1 MTRINV
7 GIPPAELVNQHLIA
21 EHREIK
27 RIPNCVAKGKYNMD
41 GIPDKFKLVTGHVK
55 FFYNKLLYLKNR
67 YISLYN
73 ECIKRGFNV
82 QNYIGAWDNVPQEPF
97 EQPPQCMPDKYKD
110 KCSVQAYWNYYIGEK
125 HTVANPKTEEIYVR
139 RIN

>member
-7 GIPPAELVNQHLIA
+7 GIPPADLVNQHLIA

-27 RIPNCVAKGKYNMD
+27 RIPNCVAKGKYNMED
-41 GIPDKFKLVTGHVK
+41 IPDKFKLGTGHVK

-67 YISLYN
+67 YISLYD

-82 QNYIGAWDNVPQEPF
+82 QNYIGAWDNVPQEL
-97 EQPPQCMPDKYKD
+97 MNDYKVEPND
-110 KCSVQAYWNYYIGEK
+110 IVIIKKRIDE
-125 HTVANPKTEEIYVR
+125 R
-139 RIN
+139 RPNKQNKDI

>member
-27 RIPNCVAKGKYNMD
+27 RIPNCIAKGKYNME
-41 GIPDKFKLVTGHVK
+41 GIPERFKLGTGHVK

-67 YISLYN
+67 YTSLYN

-82 QNYIGAWDNVPQEPF
+82 QNYIGAWDNVPQEL
-97 EQPPQCMPDKYKD
+97 MNDYKVEPND
-110 KCSVQAYWNYYIGEK
+110 IIIIKKRIDE
-125 HTVANPKTEEIYVR
+125 R
-139 RIN
+139 RPNKQNKDI

>member
-27 RIPNCVAKGKYNMD
+27 RIPNCIAKGKYNMD
-41 GIPDKFKLVTGHVK
+41 GIPDKFKLGTGHVK

-82 QNYIGAWDNVPQEPF
+82 QNYISAWDNVPQEL
-97 EQPPQCMPDKYKD
+97 MNDY
-110 KCSVQAYWNYYIGEK
+110 
-125 HTVANPKTEEIYVR
+125 TVEANDIIIIKQRIDERRPKKQNKPME
-139 RIN
+139 

>member
-7 GIPPAELVNQHLIA
+7 GIPPADLVNQHLIA

-27 RIPNCVAKGKYNMD
+27 RIPNCVAKGKYNME
-41 GIPDKFKLVTGHVK
+41 GIPKRFKLGTGHVK

-82 QNYIGAWDNVPQEPF
+82 QYYISAWDNVPQEL
-97 EQPPQCMPDKYKD
+97 MNDYKV
-110 KCSVQAYWNYYIGEK
+110 K
-125 HTVANPKTEEIYVR
+125 ANDCRIIR
-139 RIN
+139 QRINERLTKTKN

>member
-7 GIPPAELVNQHLIA
+7 GIPPTELVNQHLIA

-27 RIPNCVAKGKYNMD
+27 RIPNCIAKGKYNMD
-41 GIPDKFKLVTGHVK
+41 GIPDKFKLGTGHVK

-82 QNYIGAWDNVPQEPF
+82 QNYIAAWDNVPQEL
-97 EQPPQCMPDKYKD
+97 MNDY
-110 KCSVQAYWNYYIGEK
+110 
-125 HTVANPKTEEIYVR
+125 TVEANDIKIIKQ
-139 RIN
+139 RINERRPKEKN

>member
-7 GIPPAELVNQHLIA
+7 GIPPTELVNQHLIA

-27 RIPNCVAKGKYNMD
+27 RIPNCIAKGKYNME
-41 GIPDKFKLVTGHVK
+41 GIPDKFKLGTGHVK

-82 QNYIGAWDNVPQEPF
+82 QNYITAWDNVPKEL
-97 EQPPQCMPDKYKD
+97 MNDYK
-110 KCSVQAYWNYYIGEK
+110 VQDNDIKIIKQRIYERS
-125 HTVANPKTEEIYVR
+125 PKRKNKDME
-139 RIN
+139 